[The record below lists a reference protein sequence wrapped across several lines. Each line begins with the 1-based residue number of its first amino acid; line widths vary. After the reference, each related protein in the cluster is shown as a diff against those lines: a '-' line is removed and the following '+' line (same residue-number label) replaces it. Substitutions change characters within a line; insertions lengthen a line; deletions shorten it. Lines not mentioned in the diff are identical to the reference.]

1 MDGVALQRSQS
12 IAGKA
17 MKAALG
23 RILSELN
30 VDEAGFNF
38 TKMVEFTDK
47 KRKNFNVG
55 INGRGRETLSS
66 DQINKIKLIAEP
78 YLEFD
83 MSLIGL

>member
-1 MDGVALQRSQS
+1 
-12 IAGKA
+12 
-17 MKAALG
+17 
-23 RILSELN
+23 
-30 VDEAGFNF
+30 
-38 TKMVEFTDK
+38 MVEFTDK